1 MLRACLEWLDDW
13 TQSLDAPIV
22 DAYDLATWMEEEGC
36 EAVLFFL
43 QTAFR
48 KTKTRSEALGVIA
61 ALLYEHFLTEQ
72 QRHALDLKPDQ
83 KAVWRLQALPQTPQK
98 SAAWYAEA
106 RDLLTGHEFAGVV
119 YGTEAAFRAA
129 VARKCCP
136 EIVVDPTAGP
146 TESRTVYTSPL
157 SPFQWGWRY
166 EPVIRSI
173 YENHVAATV
182 DDSLGRIR
190 HPHLPRLA
198 ASPDGLI
205 CGREKAGRL
214 LEIKAP
220 ITRLLTGELPQDYY
234 CQIQLQAEVADVAA
248 VEYIE
253 VRFDAHVVQD
263 NNETKHAFDN
273 HTFLQAPRFLSPEI
287 KPQCGAVLVLA
298 PPESEEDPE
307 TWIYAYSPLQD
318 LTEAGLTKAMAWVPR
333 AEDKGMGWICKER
346 CIWRIADVW
355 TTTVPRNRRWWAEVG
370 QPAYERF
377 WVAVDAARADGRYA
391 ATCLIVDDDGDVG
404 GAEDAK
410 EDQGEDVGVIEGV
423 SESGCLI
430 ADEE

>member
-22 DAYDLATWMEEEGC
+22 DTYDLATWMEEEGC
-36 EAVLFFL
+36 EAILFFL

-48 KTKTRSEALGVIA
+48 KQKTRSEALGVIA
-61 ALLYEHFLTEQ
+61 ALLWEHFLTER
-72 QRHALDLKPDQ
+72 QRHIDALALKPDQ

-106 RDLLTGHEFAGVV
+106 RNLLTGHEFAGVV
-119 YGTEAAFRAA
+119 YGTETAFRSA

-136 EIVVDPTAGP
+136 EIVVDPAAGP
-146 TESRTVYTSPL
+146 MESRTVYTSPL

-166 EPVIRSI
+166 EDVIRNL
-173 YENHVAATV
+173 YEAHVAAAPV

-253 VRFDAHVVQD
+253 VRFDAHVVTD
-263 NNETKHAFDN
+263 ETKDAFDT
-273 HTFLQAPRFLSPEI
+273 HTFLQAPKFLSPDV
-287 KPQCGAVLVLA
+287 PAQCGAVLVMA
-298 PPESEEDPE
+298 QPESEEDPE

-318 LTEAGLTKAMAWVPR
+318 LTEAGLAKAMSWVPR
-333 AEDKGMGWICKER
+333 GEDKGAGWICKER

-355 TTTVPRNRRWWAEVG
+355 TTTVLRNRRWWAEVG

-391 ATCLIVDDDGDVG
+391 ATCLIVDDD
-404 GAEDAK
+404 A
-410 EDQGEDVGVIEGV
+410 EDVGAAEGAIDEPKEN
-423 SESGCLI
+423 SSACLI